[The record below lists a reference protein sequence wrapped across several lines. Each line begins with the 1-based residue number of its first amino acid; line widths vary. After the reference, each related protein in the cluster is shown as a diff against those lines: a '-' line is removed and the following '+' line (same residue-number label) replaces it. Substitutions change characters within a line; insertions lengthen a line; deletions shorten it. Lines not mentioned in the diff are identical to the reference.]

1 MSGTAPRSSASDP
14 AVEYAVTR
22 QPGDGHEPAR
32 PPVARMLDLALYAPL
47 GFALE
52 FRRLVPE
59 LVDAGRRQVEFSR
72 TLGRTAL
79 RAIARSGTVSGAS
92 SRQPVR
98 PEEPTTGESHPTSD
112 TGTGEGVEVV
122 PAAILGYRDMTAK
135 QVIEVVRTATGVQLE
150 WMRTSELAGKNRKT
164 VLDAIERSLA
174 RRG

>member
-1 MSGTAPRSSASDP
+1 
-14 AVEYAVTR
+14 
-22 QPGDGHEPAR
+22 
-32 PPVARMLDLALYAPL
+32 MLDLAVYAPL

-79 RAIARSGTVSGAS
+79 RTIARSGPVSRSS
-92 SRQPVR
+92 SRQPER
-98 PEEPTTGESHPTSD
+98 PEEPTTGASHPTTD
-112 TGTGEGVEVV
+112 AGTGEVIASV
-122 PAAILGYRDMTAK
+122 PAAILGYGDLTAK
-135 QVIEVVRTATGVQLE
+135 QVIEVVRTATAVQLE